1 MKINP
6 ITFPQPSPSP
16 KLPTVTMPSS
26 IQKPAPQPQEGALN
40 TQWFKDAARTF
51 DQWNRDI
58 PPLPVT
64 GNQVV
69 TYINLMDYY
78 TALGQAIRKTRSNLA
93 DFVYISGW
101 ELNLDTFIDPP
112 GVSPRQTL
120 RELLSSAI
128 LLRNVE
134 VRVLLPDQPNN
145 ANNRSTLEQVAKMKG
160 GGILDSFHKLLGTH
174 HQKLVIIRNAEGVF
188 GFCGGMDIANE
199 RLMREGDVH
208 KKEAP
213 WHDVQV
219 RVSGPAAADLWNSFV
234 QRFKEL
240 SNRYVNYTIL
250 PLSNKLKGI
259 EANFPLSIREP
270 DFAASKTNN
279 NGLNVQ
285 VVRTY
290 PNMQK
295 KHFGDGLIIYPR
307 QAGYNFARN
316 GEMSIYNLLNHA
328 ISRTSRTIYLEDQ
341 YLVNSVS
348 MGQHPP
354 ITEALRRTIEKSSF
368 IKMIILIAG
377 NGTVEMELCQ
387 VASRRAEFIKQL
399 GPLAAKKVAVY
410 AYKGDNNSPYWLH
423 SKTWIFDDQ
432 FTVVS
437 SANCNRRGYSYDSEI
452 GVGISGSII
461 NGQIPFAQ
469 RLRMDLWL
477 KHLNQIKEGS
487 QVQQSRKLGD
497 FNVKDFA
504 AAASLWD
511 TAPLLQN
518 ISVDLTQ
525 NVKSDIPLINCKNL
539 KFKGIPPDI
548 LKDKDIHN
556 RDFEWSLIDP
566 DGS

>member
-1 MKINP
+1 MKIDP
-6 ITFPQPSPSP
+6 INLPKPSPNP
-16 KLPTVTMPSS
+16 QVPNVTMPAPIQNPIPHSS
-26 IQKPAPQPQEGALN
+26 EDALN
-40 TQWFKDAARTF
+40 MQWFKDAKRNF

-69 TYINLMDYY
+69 PYINLMDYY
-78 TALGQAIRKTRSNLA
+78 TALGQAIRKTRANLA
-93 DFVYISGW
+93 DFVYLSGW

-112 GVSPRQTL
+112 GTSPRQTL

-128 LLRNVE
+128 LRNVE
-134 VRVLLPDQPNN
+134 VRVLLPDQPND
-145 ANNRSTLEQVAKMKG
+145 ASNRTTLEQISKMKG
-160 GGILDSFHKLLGTH
+160 GGILDPFHKFLGTH

-188 GFCGGMDIANE
+188 GFCGGMDIANA
-199 RLMREGDVH
+199 RLMREGDIS

-219 RVSGPAAADLWNSFV
+219 RVSGPAASDLWNSFV
-234 QRFKEL
+234 QRFKEV
-240 SNRYVNYTIL
+240 SNKYKSYTIL
-250 PLSNKLKGI
+250 PLTQKLKGI
-259 EANFPLSIREP
+259 EAYPPLSIREP
-270 DFAASKTNN
+270 DFTASKTDN

-295 KHFGDGLIIYPR
+295 RHFGDTLITYPR

-316 GEMSIYNLLNHA
+316 GEMGIYDLLTHA
-328 ISRTSRTIYLEDQ
+328 ISRTSKTIYLEDQ

-354 ITEALRRTIEKSSF
+354 ITEALRKTIEKPSF
-368 IKMIILIAG
+368 IKMIILVAG
-377 NGTVEMELCQ
+377 NGTVEMEICQ

-399 GPLAAKKVAVY
+399 GPMAKQKLAVY

-432 FTVVS
+432 FAVVS

-452 GVGISGSII
+452 GVGVSGT
-461 NGQIPFAQ
+461 NANEQIPFAH

-477 KHLNQIKEGS
+477 KHLNQIKEGT
-487 QVQQSRKLGD
+487 QVQQSRKLSD
-497 FNVKDFA
+497 VNVKDFT

-518 ISVDLTQ
+518 ISVELTQ
-525 NVKSDIPLINCKNL
+525 NVKPDIPVMHCKNSIL
-539 KFKGIPPDI
+539 KMISASTW
-548 LKDKDIHN
+548 KDKDVQD